1 MSSVYGPA
9 LLKPAS
15 FEENTEFAGG
25 RSKANRDNG
34 TDFETDA
41 DRAKRIRKERKALKQ
56 KDKETS
62 LKSSMGQAISGVL
75 GGGGGSAGPF
85 VSFGAAPAGPAP
97 PPSAGAN
104 IGPMRPAPGPSV
116 PEGVKI
122 GGGNHTPSV
131 PSQPATEA
139 PATAAAAAT
148 AATAAGPSTG
158 PAASPAGGN
167 GQNQDPSR
175 TMEDA
180 VAEEPA
186 GGSTGP
192 VPRPRGPAKPPP
204 EALPRP
210 PPRQGQKPEEPSPQ
224 AEAFAAMPLDHL
236 ATQKRVS
243 WDELKERLANVEMR
257 QEGVPGSKSFEDY
270 SERLEKSRNER
281 LQRQENDTKKLLRRS
296 AELSEKKMK
305 KLAKKMKEKSGGGG
319 PKRTSDGA
327 ILAVSDGETSEEDA
341 LVARYKNQKKA
352 AKTSGG
358 N

>member
-34 TDFETDA
+34 TDYETDA

-75 GGGGGSAGPF
+75 GGGGSSAGPF

-97 PPSAGAN
+97 PPSAGSS

-122 GGGNHTPSV
+122 GGGSHTPSES
-131 PSQPATEA
+131 SQPAAEA
-139 PATAAAAAT
+139 SATAAAATT
-148 AATAAGPSTG
+148 AGQSTG
-158 PAASPAGGN
+158 PAASAAPGN
-167 GQNQDPSR
+167 GKTQDPSG
-175 TMEDA
+175 TNEGAGVED
-180 VAEEPA
+180 PA
-186 GGSTGP
+186 GGSTGSMP
-192 VPRPRGPAKPPP
+192 SGVPRPRGPAKPPP
-204 EALPRP
+204 EAFPRP
-210 PPRQGQKPEEPSPQ
+210 PPRDGPKPEEASQQ
-224 AEAFAAMPLDHL
+224 AEAMLPMDHL

-243 WDELKERLANVEMR
+243 WDELKERLANAEMR
-257 QEGVPGSKSFEDY
+257 QEGVPGSKKFDDY
-270 SERLEKSRNER
+270 SEKLEKSRNER

-305 KLAKKMKEKSGGGG
+305 KLAKKMKEKGNSG
-319 PKRTSDGA
+319 PKRTADGA
-327 ILAVSDGETSEEDA
+327 ILAVSDGDTSEEDA
-341 LVARYKNQKKA
+341 LLTRYKNQKKA
-352 AKTSGG
+352 AKTGVSS
-358 N
+358 